1 MPEDFAGKD
10 LIGENFAGA
19 DLTRADLTGANLTGA
34 TLTEADGPLP
44 LSYFGHCAFQWQT
57 EAGLQVLADPYRNI
71 AERYWFKRLFPD
83 VGCDLGLITHA
94 HFDHDAAER
103 LPEGASLIR
112 MPGDFADADMKIRG
126 VLDLHSGA
134 SRLRNFPN
142 VMFRLE
148 TGGVSFLHL
157 GDNRADWPDDVARA
171 IGEVDVLLVTVDDSN
186 HLLNDE
192 EVDSLMRRLEP
203 KVVVPM
209 HYQIPGLMADDTGL
223 EPPEGW
229 LATQSRVKRLDGH
242 SAQFSPQT
250 LPSQTEVWLFQPS
263 PVSFASPVV
272 EPG

>member
-1 MPEDFAGKD
+1 MTTNPASG
-10 LIGENFAGA
+10 
-19 DLTRADLTGANLTGA
+19 
-34 TLTEADGPLP
+34 ADGPLT
-44 LSYFGHCAFQWQT
+44 LTYYGHCAFQWQT
-57 EAGLQVLADPYRNI
+57 EAGLKVLADPYRNI

-83 VGCDLGLITHA
+83 VECDLGLITHA

-112 MPGDFADADMKIRG
+112 MPGDFTNQDMSVRG

-134 SRLRNFPN
+134 SRLREFPN

-148 TGGVSFLHL
+148 TGGVSFLHI
-157 GDNRADWPDDVARA
+157 GDNRADWPTDVARA

-186 HLLNDE
+186 HLLTYED
-192 EVDSLMRRLEP
+192 VDSLVQRLGP
-203 KVVVPM
+203 KVVIPM

-229 LATQSRVKRLDGH
+229 LATQNRVKRLDGS
-242 SAQFSPQT
+242 SAEFSPQS

-263 PVSFASPVV
+263 PVSFASPPV
-272 EPG
+272 EP